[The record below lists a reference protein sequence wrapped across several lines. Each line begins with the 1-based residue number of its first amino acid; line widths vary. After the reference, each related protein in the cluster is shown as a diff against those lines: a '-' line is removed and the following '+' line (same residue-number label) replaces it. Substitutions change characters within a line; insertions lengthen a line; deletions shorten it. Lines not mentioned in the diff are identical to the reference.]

1 LNLGHWI
8 LLFGAAPGIL
18 ETPFFEPISQLRKG
32 LIYMKISVEITG
44 IFLSAVMSLFTGIAS
59 AQPIDIDWTPVGQIK
74 LESPPLDV
82 DSTADG
88 ELVFVLMPGKVVV
101 YNESANHQLNQI
113 PVDQGYNRLT
123 YSTETETLILTS
135 SITNDLKVIH
145 IDQVYKIS
153 VEGSPFLGPENAP
166 VTIAVFDDY
175 ECPYCAKMEA
185 VFSQLLAKYPEDLKL
200 VIKQYPLRNHPN
212 ARQAALA
219 VMAAHKQGKFWE
231 FHSQLFANYK
241 ELSIQKMDEIAES
254 FDLDMK
260 QFRKDILSHDV
271 LKLIVRDVRE
281 GQKIGVSGTPSIFLN
296 GKQVKNPTFR
306 NLDQLIERELA
317 K

>member
-1 LNLGHWI
+1 MDGHYV
-8 LLFGAAPGIL
+8 LFAPGIL
-18 ETPFFEPISQLRKG
+18 KTPFFEPISQLRKG
-32 LIYMKISVEITG
+32 LIYMKISIGITG
-44 IFLSAVMSLFTGIAS
+44 FFLSAVMSLFPGIAS
-59 AQPIDIDWTPVGQIK
+59 AQPIDIDWAPVGQIK

-88 ELVFVLMPGKVVV
+88 ELVFVLMPGKIVV
-101 YNESANHQLNQI
+101 YNGSANRQLNQI

-185 VFSQLLAKYPEDLKL
+185 VFSQLLAKHPEVLKL

-271 LKLIVRDVRE
+271 LTLIVRDVRE
-281 GQKIGVSGTPSIFLN
+281 GQKIGVSGTPTIFLN
-296 GKQVKNPTFR
+296 GKRVKNPTFK